1 MTEAVEVAV
10 IIGVSTIV
18 ASLPTLVVSVKGWRV
33 GKDNHRL
40 ANSKLSHVEQQ
51 LGAAL
56 TRIGA
61 LEQMLLTVR
70 GRRRRTD
77 PKESDER
84 SEREP

>member
-33 GKDNHRL
+33 GKSNHKL
-40 ANSKLSHVEQQ
+40 ANSKLTNVETQ
-51 LGAAL
+51 LSTAL
-56 TRIGA
+56 KRIGA
-61 LEQMLLTVR
+61 LEQMLTTVR

-77 PKESDER
+77 PAGSDEQ